1 MKDIMSF
8 FLLIF
13 VALSPLIQAQ
23 QNNEISITWFG
34 HSCFLI
40 TTTQNT
46 KLLTDPM
53 DIEGYEIPKNIKP
66 DVVTIS
72 HNHRDHCA
80 VEAVPGNPKLIYGK
94 TSEEIGPERKC
105 IDVDEKFKDIKIYT
119 VCSNHF
125 KPEVSP
131 VLNAIFVLE
140 FDSIRVAHLGDLG
153 ITLSEKQIEQIG
165 EIDILMIPVG
175 GKYTVSR
182 AEADTIISQLKPKI
196 AVFPMHYRTE
206 VADFVPNT
214 ADDFLKNKSNI
225 TRITGNTYS
234 LNPHQPP
241 KVMKYIVLD
250 YVAAN

>member
-1 MKDIMSF
+1 MKNILS
-8 FLLIF
+8 FLLLTF
-13 VALSPLIQAQ
+13 VAITSLAYAQ
-23 QNNEISITWFG
+23 ENDEVSITWFG
-34 HSCFLI
+34 HACFLI
-40 TTTQNT
+40 ATTQNT
-46 KLLTDPM
+46 KLLTDPI

-80 VEAVPGNPKLIYGK
+80 VEAVPGSPKLIYGK
-94 TSEEIGPERKC
+94 TSKEIGPERKC
-105 IDVDEKFKDIKIYT
+105 IDVNEEFKDIKIYN

-131 VLNAIFVLE
+131 VLNTIFVLE
-140 FDSIRVAHLGDLG
+140 FDGIRVAHLGDLG
-153 ITLSEKQIEQIG
+153 VTLSEKQIEQIG

-175 GKYTVSR
+175 GKYTVSL
-182 AEADTIISQLKPKI
+182 AEADTIISQLKPKL

-214 ADDFLKNKSNI
+214 VDDFLKNKSNI
-225 TRITGNTYS
+225 TKITGNTYTF
-234 LNPHQPP
+234 NPQQPP
-241 KVMKYIVLD
+241 KEMKYIVLD